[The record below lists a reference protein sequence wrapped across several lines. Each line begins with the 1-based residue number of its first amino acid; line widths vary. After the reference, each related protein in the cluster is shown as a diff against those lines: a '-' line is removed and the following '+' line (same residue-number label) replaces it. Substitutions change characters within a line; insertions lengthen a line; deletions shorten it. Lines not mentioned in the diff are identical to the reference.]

1 MGNAQPG
8 KEAKLLRETAA
19 RDAQFLQYLE
29 GDLACPEVLSSLYL
43 EALSCGSISN
53 VDSIHHI
60 LHKRST
66 IPRKLMDANHVLAVM
81 PENPSFRRR
90 QVKML
95 QREAAFAVEGLDNFN
110 SFVDMRSEFALRILL
125 AYERMAVRREDQGF
139 KTSHSSREEKIDW
152 LQKVLDGHDPYDMMK
167 QRIEQETESLRAQRA
182 TWPTEGQTSFHEH
195 KLVLKHEVFSRGW
208 RCDGKDCKTSGVNDR
223 FCCSQG
229 CDFDLCGPC
238 FEKYLQPPEPPS
250 TTSST
255 TNSSEAKTIK
265 SEEKT
270 DNKTES
276 DKSETK
282 IAAESDKSSKTKKL
296 KKEKRAK
303 GKGKPEDDEKSTPR
317 KKHSEKFEKQVLDQV
332 DTLPEISGI
341 MGLLGALDPKEKNSY
356 IQSVMI
362 QHQHSRRSLLGRA
375 GRPGQPF
382 LASDRNFG
390 ALLNELLRNG
400 GERVQFSVEGRPS
413 RGNQDLRSQLRELL
427 SSGSPD
433 LLNHL
438 SNVIFPLMERGGPD
452 AEREFAV
459 AFGEGYA
466 DQGENDDDGQDD
478 DDDDEINMDHEG
490 HDEPDDDDNH
500 DDGRFGLFNEDGA
513 GEGQDEDDDVEE
525 GADHVLVALAL
536 PPANEPNDF
545 IVVERASSSIEAKC
559 EDIEMR
565 EMNHSVNGRGLA
577 LDLRSSDSQPSDPF
591 GAEGKTALGLF
602 REANSEVAVAASP
615 AAPAAIETAPPL
627 SPHAENSQP
636 SAQATVSLAR
646 AALEAGDA
654 KAGSEVEA
662 DKSSPRNTGFA
673 KRSEEK
679 DKNSDQETVKPSK
692 FNWHRANFEPKA
704 LEAIDRKF
712 QAHKLLNILVE
723 EAFREA
729 EECLMPGGADALSS
743 TPSPSPATRLLAL
756 LQRHFFLQ
764 AFSTDIDSR
773 TDALVHVQDFLS
785 RAALLLSALA
795 AQNLPDSRAFPAWT
809 ALLQASVIGHVLPS
823 VVVVVQLITGRGQEV
838 SYPNT
843 MDRPRRFNLLK
854 RSFTSLE
861 QIVLALDVL
870 SASCPKSAAA
880 ETKLLSLGPLSAAPV
895 VVETPHHCM
904 ANSEHVVSIQ
914 GATHLSL
921 LFDPRCATESGDRL
935 QVLNA
940 EGAPVC
946 PALSGDSR
954 RESSRWPKLPIIVE
968 GNTTTLKFVKNESS
982 HERPS
987 GLPPR
992 WGFRV
997 VISGLRCSTEGV
1009 KSESNW
1015 LKIQQNGKP
1024 LYENLSEE
1032 KIIEL
1037 ETPAS
1042 LNKPPVPRV
1051 KPGSDLS
1058 TLAAC
1063 FAKLDCARAW

>member
-1 MGNAQPG
+1 M
-8 KEAKLLRETAA
+8 
-19 RDAQFLQYLE
+19 
-29 GDLACPEVLSSLYL
+29 S
-43 EALSCGSISN
+43 
-53 VDSIHHI
+53 
-60 LHKRST
+60 
-66 IPRKLMDANHVLAVM
+66 
-81 PENPSFRRR
+81 
-90 QVKML
+90 
-95 QREAAFAVEGLDNFN
+95 
-110 SFVDMRSEFALRILL
+110 
-125 AYERMAVRREDQGF
+125 
-139 KTSHSSREEKIDW
+139 
-152 LQKVLDGHDPYDMMK
+152 
-167 QRIEQETESLRAQRA
+167 
-182 TWPTEGQTSFHEH
+182 
-195 KLVLKHEVFSRGW
+195 
-208 RCDGKDCKTSGVNDR
+208 
-223 FCCSQG
+223 
-229 CDFDLCGPC
+229 
-238 FEKYLQPPEPPS
+238 
-250 TTSST
+250 
-255 TNSSEAKTIK
+255 
-265 SEEKT
+265 
-270 DNKTES
+270 
-276 DKSETK
+276 
-282 IAAESDKSSKTKKL
+282 
-296 KKEKRAK
+296 
-303 GKGKPEDDEKSTPR
+303 
-317 KKHSEKFEKQVLDQV
+317 
-332 DTLPEISGI
+332 
-341 MGLLGALDPKEKNSY
+341 
-356 IQSVMI
+356 
-362 QHQHSRRSLLGRA
+362 
-375 GRPGQPF
+375 
-382 LASDRNFG
+382 
-390 ALLNELLRNG
+390 
-400 GERVQFSVEGRPS
+400 
-413 RGNQDLRSQLRELL
+413 
-427 SSGSPD
+427 
-433 LLNHL
+433 
-438 SNVIFPLMERGGPD
+438 
-452 AEREFAV
+452 
-459 AFGEGYA
+459 
-466 DQGENDDDGQDD
+466 
-478 DDDDEINMDHEG
+478 
-490 HDEPDDDDNH
+490 
-500 DDGRFGLFNEDGA
+500 
-513 GEGQDEDDDVEE
+513 
-525 GADHVLVALAL
+525 
-536 PPANEPNDF
+536 
-545 IVVERASSSIEAKC
+545 
-559 EDIEMR
+559 
-565 EMNHSVNGRGLA
+565 
-577 LDLRSSDSQPSDPF
+577 
-591 GAEGKTALGLF
+591 
-602 REANSEVAVAASP
+602 
-615 AAPAAIETAPPL
+615 
-627 SPHAENSQP
+627 
-636 SAQATVSLAR
+636 
-646 AALEAGDA
+646 
-654 KAGSEVEA
+654 
-662 DKSSPRNTGFA
+662 
-673 KRSEEK
+673 
-679 DKNSDQETVKPSK
+679 
-692 FNWHRANFEPKA
+692 RANFEPKA

-1015 LKIQQNGKP
+1015 LKIQQHGKP

-1058 TLAAC
+1058 TSWLRVLQNLTVRVLGKISRVLMDNGTANEKSVTSLDTPIFSTGKQVSHPADSDIVLQLVDLPAGSPAAALDAYMRTTFKSSPVEKLGGELAKRLVRAFIGVLLKNLGLERDAAALAEALVSPRLDRSASMEVSSEHEVVSRLHGVWIRGQNLHLWLVKSKQQAQAEYDTRLKELEQANQTPSQEFVEEGKQLGYAHLC
-1063 FAKLDCARAW
+1063 KKLFAKADLMLRCRALCASETETAVDL